1 MYDDRGVQTVALV
14 QAAATLLLAGI
25 GWVVQVVVYP
35 AFALVPASAW
45 ERYHDAH
52 SRRITVVVGPPWLVQ
67 GAATAVLLLD
77 DVTRPLTLACA
88 AAALAGVLLT
98 SGAVREHGRLAAGVD
113 AAVLRRLLRWNL
125 ARSLVWTAGG
135 VAALALAVA

>member
-1 MYDDRGVQTVALV
+1 MPTVALV
-14 QAAATLLLAGI
+14 HAAATLLLAGV

-35 AFALVPASAW
+35 AFALVPASVW

-52 SRRITVVVGPPWLVQ
+52 SRRIAYVVGPPWLVQ
-67 GAATAVLLLD
+67 GVTAVVLLVGD
-77 DVTRPLTLACA
+77 PGRPLVPACA

-98 SGAVREHGRLAAGVD
+98 FGAVREHRRLAVGVD

-135 VAALALAVA
+135 TAALVLAVT